1 MPTFSAVPSMLV
13 AFVVTVLFSFVLGLE
28 LHSYRRASGRD
39 LGFGT
44 TRTLT
49 LIGATG
55 FALDSIGGL
64 PAVAGGLLL
73 LGTWL
78 TLFYGFQLREGRE
91 HLLLPLIAVMTLL
104 IGPIARREPF
114 WFLVLYV
121 VVVIVMLGAK
131 PGIRRF
137 SDALRSNESIT
148 LAKFLI
154 MAGLILPLLPGS
166 QIAPFISVTWYQVW
180 LAVILV
186 SGISY
191 LSYLAQTY
199 FFPNRGVM
207 LTGILGGLYSSTA
220 ATVVLARRGRETG
233 GDGGRFG
240 SAIIM
245 ASAMMYLRLWFLILV
260 LGPAGTAVHLAGP
273 FGAIAGL
280 SLAMGWLLYR
290 RRPPI
295 SDYAG
300 DPEVRHPLEFI
311 TALVFAFL
319 FVFFAGVTTVVVTRF
334 GIGGLNWMSFLVGFT
349 DIDPFVLSL
358 LAGKFHV
365 GAGAIEGAVIIASGA
380 NNLLKAGYTLG
391 LGRDRRLLPAAAWLT
406 GTFLVSLIWVFWGG
420 P

>member
-1 MPTFSAVPSMLV
+1 MPTITAVPPLLV

-28 LHSYRRASGRD
+28 LHSYRRVSGRD

-55 FALDSIGGL
+55 FALDALGGVT
-64 PAVAGGLLL
+64 ADVVGLVI
-73 LGTWL
+73 LGLWL

-91 HLLLPLIAVMTLL
+91 HLLLPLIAIMTFL
-104 IGPIARREPF
+104 IGPIARHEPF
-114 WFLVLYV
+114 WFVVLYV
-121 VVVIVMLGAK
+121 VVIIIMLGAK

-166 QIAPFISVTWYQVW
+166 EIAPFISVTWYQVW

-199 FFPNRGVM
+199 FFPSRGVL
-207 LTGILGGLYSSTA
+207 LTGVLGGLYSSTA
-220 ATVVLARRGRETG
+220 ATVVLAKRARDDAAGKG
-233 GDGGRFG
+233 HFG
-240 SAIIM
+240 PAIIM
-245 ASAMMYLRLWFLILV
+245 ATAMMYLRLWFLILL
-260 LGPAGTAVHLAGP
+260 LGPASTAVHLAGP
-273 FGAIAGL
+273 FGVLTVL
-280 SLAMGWLLYR
+280 SLAMGWFLYR
-290 RRPPI
+290 RSPAGNGYE
-295 SDYAG
+295 SDA
-300 DPEVRHPLEFI
+300 PARHPLEFT

-319 FVFFAGVTTVVVTRF
+319 FLFFAAMTSVVITRF
-334 GIGGLNWMSFLVGFT
+334 GVGGLNWMSFLVGFT
-349 DIDPFVLSL
+349 DIDPFILSL

-365 GAGAIEGAVIIASGA
+365 TAGAIEGAVIIASGA
-380 NNLLKAGYTLG
+380 NNLLKALYAMG
-391 LGRDRRLLPAAAWLT
+391 LARRRSVLPAAAWLF
-406 GTFLVSLIWVFWGG
+406 GTFLLSLIFVFWR
-420 P
+420 

>member
-1 MPTFSAVPSMLV
+1 MPSFPAVPPLLV

-28 LHSYRRASGRD
+28 LHGYRRASGQG

-55 FALDSIGGL
+55 FVLDVLGGL
-64 PAVAGGLLL
+64 PADAVGFVL
-73 LGTWL
+73 LGAWL
-78 TLFYGFQLREGRE
+78 TLYYGFQLREGHE
-91 HLLLPLIAVMTLL
+91 HLLLPLIAMMTFL
-104 IGPIARREPF
+104 IGPIARHEAF

-121 VVVIVMLGAK
+121 VVVILMLGAK

-137 SDALRSNESIT
+137 SDALRSSEALT

-154 MAGLILPLLPGS
+154 MAGLILPILPGR

-199 FFPNRGVM
+199 FFPSRGVL
-207 LTGILGGLYSSTA
+207 LTGLLGGLYSSTA
-220 ATVVLARRGRETG
+220 ATVVLAKRAREDESG
-233 GDGGRFG
+233 EGPFN

-245 ASAMMYLRLWFLILV
+245 ATAMMYLRLWCLIAL
-260 LGPAGTAVHLAGP
+260 LGSSDTALHLALP
-273 FGAIAGL
+273 FAVVAML
-280 SLAMGWLLYR
+280 SLGLGWYLYWR
-290 RRPPI
+290 HPRNKPYQAEQP
-295 SDYAG
+295 
-300 DPEVRHPLEFI
+300 VHHPLEFT

-319 FVFFAGVTTVVVTRF
+319 FVFFAAVTSLVIGRF
-334 GIGGLNWMSFLVGFT
+334 GTHGLNWMSFLVGFT
-349 DIDPFVLSL
+349 DIDPFILSL

-365 GAGAIEGAVIIASGA
+365 GANAIEAAVIIASGA
-380 NNLLKAGYTLG
+380 NNLLKGCYAAALA
-391 LGRDRRLLPAAAWLT
+391 RRLSMLPAVAWLFA
-406 GTFLVSLIWVFWGG
+406 TFAFSMLWVIWGMR
-420 P
+420 

>member
-1 MPTFSAVPSMLV
+1 MPTFSAVPPLLV

-28 LHSYRRASGRD
+28 VHSYRRASGHE

-55 FALDSIGGL
+55 FVLDVLGGL
-64 PAVAGGLLL
+64 PADAVGFLL
-73 LGTWL
+73 LGAWL

-91 HLLLPLIAVMTLL
+91 HLLLPLIAVMTFL
-104 IGPIARREPF
+104 IGPIARHEPF
-114 WFLVLYV
+114 WFLVMYV
-121 VVVIVMLGAK
+121 VVVILMLGAK

-137 SDALRSNESIT
+137 SDALRSNEAVT

-154 MAGLILPLLPGS
+154 MAGLILPLLPGR

-199 FFPNRGVM
+199 FFPSRGVL

-220 ATVVLARRGRETG
+220 ATVVLAKRARDDEAGAG
-233 GDGGRFG
+233 QFG
-240 SAIIM
+240 PAIIM
-245 ASAMMYLRLWFLILV
+245 ATAMMYLRLWCLIAL
-260 LGPAGTAVHLAGP
+260 LGSTETAVHLAGP
-273 FGAIAGL
+273 FAAIALL
-280 SLAMGWLLYR
+280 SLGLGGFLYR
-290 RRPPI
+290 RHPQNATYQSEEAP
-295 SDYAG
+295 
-300 DPEVRHPLEFI
+300 RHPLEFT

-319 FVFFAGVTTVVVTRF
+319 FVFFAAVTTLVISRF
-334 GIGGLNWMSFLVGFT
+334 GSNGLNWMSFLVGFT
-349 DIDPFVLSL
+349 DIDPFILSL

-365 GAGAIEGAVIIASGA
+365 GPGAIEGAVIIASGA
-380 NNLLKAGYTLG
+380 NNLLKAGYALA
-391 LGRDRRLLPAAAWLT
+391 LARRRSILPAAGWLFA
-406 GTFLVSLIWVFWGG
+406 TFGFSMLLVFWGMT
-420 P
+420 

>member
-1 MPTFSAVPSMLV
+1 MPTIAAVPPLLV
-13 AFVVTVLFSFVLGLE
+13 TFVVTVLFSFVVGLE
-28 LHSYRRASGRD
+28 LHSYRRVSGRD

-55 FALDSIGGL
+55 FALDALGGL
-64 PAVAGGLLL
+64 AADAVGLGLLGL
-73 LGTWL
+73 WL

-91 HLLLPLIAVMTLL
+91 HLLLPLVAIMTFL
-104 IGPIARREPF
+104 IGPIARHEPF
-114 WFLVLYV
+114 WFVVLYV

-199 FFPNRGVM
+199 FFPSRGIL
-207 LTGILGGLYSSTA
+207 LTGVLGGLYSSTA
-220 ATVVLARRGRETG
+220 ATVVLAKRARDERAGKG
-233 GDGGRFG
+233 IFG
-240 SAIIM
+240 SAIVM
-245 ASAMMYLRLWFLILV
+245 ATAMMYLRLWFLILL
-260 LGPAGTAVHLAGP
+260 LGPASTAVHLAVP
-273 FGAIAGL
+273 FGLITVL
-280 SLAMGWLLYR
+280 SLAMGWYLYR
-290 RRPPI
+290 RSPM
-295 SDYAG
+295 G
-300 DPEVRHPLEFI
+300 DGYESEAPVRHPLEFT

-319 FVFFAGVTTVVVTRF
+319 FVFFAGVTSVVITRF
-334 GIGGLNWMSFLVGFT
+334 GVGGLNWMSFLVGFT
-349 DIDPFVLSL
+349 DIDPFILSL

-365 GAGAIEGAVIIASGA
+365 TAGAIEGAVIIASGA
-380 NNLLKAGYTLG
+380 NNLLKAFYAMG
-391 LGRDRRLLPAAAWLT
+391 LARRRSILPAAAWLF
-406 GTFLVSLIWVFWGG
+406 GTFLLSLILVFWR
-420 P
+420 